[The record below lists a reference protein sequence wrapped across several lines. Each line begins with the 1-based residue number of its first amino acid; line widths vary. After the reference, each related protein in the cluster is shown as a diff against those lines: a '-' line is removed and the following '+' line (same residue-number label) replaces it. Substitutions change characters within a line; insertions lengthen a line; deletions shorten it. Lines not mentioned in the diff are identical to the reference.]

1 MPVCILGMHR
11 SGTSMVT
18 HLLHTCGLY
27 LGDPSDLLPPSDEN
41 PLGYWENRL
50 FVHFNDELLAALDGS
65 WDSPPVLLPDW
76 PEDPRLKA
84 LQHRAQGLVT
94 AFRGNEPWGWKDPR
108 NTLTLA
114 FWRRLFGDD
123 LRVIVCMR
131 SPIEAAQSISRRQ
144 VAGAPVPRALELWQ
158 IYHETLLQFLPDNA
172 LFTHYDSYFYD
183 ASAELQRILDF
194 AQLTPSAE
202 QFDAALDL
210 IRAPV
215 RREMTAPVLNNR
227 QLPPAVQQHYTA
239 FESYCGPVYARLMVD
254 DAQRADTL
262 SRNLLTLYDDWQA
275 QKRRAESLEADLHLA
290 DAQQKAVL
298 AELASQHEAALST
311 LREQLTAEA
320 EAAHSA
326 ALSEVLLRYEE
337 EVETLRAKLVAEAE
351 VARLQALDEAAVHHA
366 QELET
371 LRSQL
376 VESADAAR
384 DAALAEAVA
393 EHKQA
398 LNALYAQLTQEAELA
413 QLRAAEA
420 LAAQHTTELAA
431 LRTQLTEQAQ
441 AAQQAAIA
449 ELSARHAAD
458 LRSLAQQRS
467 AEMEAQRQRYEADLH
482 AAEQTRR
489 AELANLSLRY
499 DAALEQ
505 MRRAAA
511 AERAALEAE
520 RESALRA
527 LRAEFEQMLH
537 DTQHTHEEEMRRL
550 QERHDAEC
558 RFLELSAAREREQ
571 LERTALAEIE
581 QLNAELASLRETMA
595 DSQGIT
601 QARAQEITALEERL
615 RAEMAAADARTE
627 QAHAEALRW
636 EREVFAMRG
645 TRGWQ
650 MLEGWWRFKAR
661 RLPEGSRRL
670 YAYYLLRSSFGFLS
684 REGLGGFLSQLGRW
698 LRGERRYMIPRTK
711 RLRSLQSSEYSALA
725 LEDQSALPAGE
736 PESKDS
742 IRVLFVHSEYEHNNS
757 RRYRA
762 DNMIEQ
768 LRLRGSDGTLM
779 VDAECEARL
788 EEALSHDLI
797 VLQRIILLPP
807 VKILIDSAK
816 SKGIKI
822 IFDLDDYVFDPSILD
837 QIDAVHLMSDSERA
851 MYLRGVLL
859 YRDMLELADVF
870 TGTTRVLASG
880 AERLGRP
887 AFVLRNGLNS
897 EQLLIA
903 ENALQMRAGRKTGDL
918 VRIGYLPG
926 TRTHRAD
933 FAVCVPALVQL
944 MQRYPQV
951 QLVLRGEID
960 LPAELEAFFERIEMA
975 PLVSWRELLPA
986 IAELDINI
994 APLEPD
1000 NLFTDAKS
1008 ALKYFEAALV
1018 EVPTVASP
1026 TEDFIVSIRHG
1037 DNGFLAGTTDEWF
1050 AALEALV
1057 KDTDLRRRLGKAARQ
1072 DVLRTRTPQ
1081 AQADTTLATY
1091 RTICAGQAPRLTINW
1106 LMFRPSPGSGG
1117 GRMILRMADELQ
1129 RLGHYVRVYVQDYRE
1144 DEAAFV
1150 DSKDAE
1156 RFLREHL
1163 WNTSLEIVLGTNH
1176 IAPCDALI
1184 ATFWLTANL
1193 VAEQISQARAGFYF
1207 VQDYEPFFYELANDA
1222 RGVELASATYN
1233 LGLRHITI
1241 GPWLAHHLRSL
1252 NSETWAEFFAFPIDH
1267 GIYYAPPERSSLPQ
1281 VRVLFLARTRM
1292 PRRRLPL
1299 GLEALR
1305 IFHARHPDVEIVLF
1319 GSDDLDA
1326 TNVPF
1331 PFTNLGIVRDLNAL
1345 ADLYRQS
1352 SAALVFSTTNPSV
1365 MPLEMMA
1372 CGCPVIELD
1381 NPINRFH
1388 FQPPDC
1394 VTLAPED
1401 PQAIADALERLLKD
1415 DGMRQR
1421 QIEAGLTFARALPNH
1436 AQAALR
1442 IEALLRQGLLDA

>member
-311 LREQLTAEA
+311 LREQRTAEA

-376 VESADAAR
+376 VESVDAAR

-441 AAQQAAIA
+441 VAQQAAIA
-449 ELSARHAAD
+449 ELSARHAAE

-698 LRGERRYMIPRTK
+698 LRGERRYTRTAV
-711 RLRSLQSSEYSALA
+711 LPAPPPALA
-725 LEDQSALPAGE
+725 SVAEHPVL
-736 PESKDS
+736 
-742 IRVLFVHSEYEHNNS
+742 RVLFVHSGDPALGNS

-762 DNMIEQ
+762 ENLAEQ
-768 LRLRGSDGTLM
+768 LRLRGAEASLM
-779 VDAECEARL
+779 QDIDCEARL
-788 EEALSHDLI
+788 HEALSYDVI
-797 VLQRIILLPP
+797 VLQRVIQLPP
-807 VKILIDSAK
+807 MRALLDAAHAQGRRIV
-816 SKGIKI
+816 
-822 IFDLDDYVFDPSILD
+822 FDLDDFIFDPAIVD
-837 QIDAVHLMSDSERA
+837 QIDAVRQMNESQRSA
-851 MYLRGVLL
+851 YLRGVLL
-859 YRDMLELADVF
+859 YRETLEAADVF
-870 TGTTRVLASG
+870 TGTTHALVAG
-880 AERLGRP
+880 AQRLGKNG
-887 AFVLRNGLNS
+887 FVLRNGLNS
-897 EQLLIA
+897 EQL
-903 ENALQMRAGRKTGDL
+903 ALADHALDLRRQRASQPI
-918 VRIGYLPG
+918 VRIGYLAG

-933 FAVCVPALVQL
+933 FAVCVPALVRL
-944 MQRYPQV
+944 MQDYPQV
-951 QLVLRGEID
+951 RLVLRGEID
-960 LPAELEAFFERIEMA
+960 IPAELELYRPRIE
-975 PLVSWRELLPA
+975 LVPSVPWREMLIA
-986 IAELDINI
+986 CAELDINL

-1000 NLFTDAKS
+1000 SLFTEAKS
-1008 ALKYFEAALV
+1008 ALKYFETALL
-1018 EVPTVASP
+1018 EIPTVASP
-1026 TEDFIVSIRHG
+1026 TEDFAVSIRHG
-1037 DNGFLAGTTDEWF
+1037 ENGFLASTESDWYN
-1050 AALEALV
+1050 ALEALV
-1057 KDTDLRRRLGKAARQ
+1057 KDENLRLRLGQAARQ
-1072 DVLRTRTPQ
+1072 DALRTRTPQ

-1091 RTICAGQAPRLTINW
+1091 QAIRAGQAPRLTINW
-1106 LMFRPSPGSGG
+1106 LMVRPDPGSGG
-1117 GRMILRMADELQ
+1117 ARMVIRMADELQ
-1129 RLGHYVRVYVQDYRE
+1129 RLGHQVRIYIHDDGVF
-1144 DEAAFV
+1144 ATA
-1150 DSKDAE
+1150 SDAE
-1156 RFLREHL
+1156 RFLRTHFL
-1163 WNTSLEIVLGTNH
+1163 DTRAEIMLGAQQVESCN
-1176 IAPCDALI
+1176 ALI

-1381 NPINRFH
+1381 NTINRFH

>member
-1 MPVCILGMHR
+1 MPVCIVGMHR

-27 LGDPSDLLPPSDEN
+27 LGDPEDLLPPSDEN

-50 FVHFNDELLAALDGS
+50 FVHFNDELLAALGGS

-76 PEDPRLKA
+76 PGDARLKA
-84 LQHRAQGLVT
+84 LQHRAQGLV
-94 AFRGNEPWGWKDPR
+94 AGFRGNEPWGWKDPR

-158 IYHETLLQFLPDNA
+158 IYHETLLQFVPDNA

-183 ASAELQRILDF
+183 APAELQRILDF
-194 AQLTPSAE
+194 ARLTPSAE

-215 RREMTAPVLNNR
+215 RREMTAPVLNSR

-239 FESYCGPVYARLMVD
+239 FESYCGPVYARLIAD

-262 SRNLLTLYDDWQA
+262 SRNLLTLFDDWQA
-275 QKRRAESLEADLHLA
+275 QKRRIESLESDLHLA
-290 DAQQKAVL
+290 DAQQKAAL
-298 AELASQHEAALST
+298 AELTSQHQAALSA
-311 LREQLTAEA
+311 LREQLTAEE
-320 EAAHSA
+320 EAARVTV
-326 ALSEVLLRYEE
+326 LSEVSLRYEE
-337 EVETLRAKLVAEAE
+337 EVAILRARLIEEADA
-351 VARLQALDEAAVHHA
+351 ARLQALDEAAVHHA

-371 LRSQL
+371 LRAQL
-376 VESADAAR
+376 DEATKVAR
-384 DAALAEAVA
+384 DAALAEAEA
-393 EHKQA
+393 EHKKA
-398 LNALYAQLTQEAELA
+398 LDMLHAQLTHEAE
-413 QLRAAEA
+413 QSQSRAVEA
-420 LAAQHTTELAA
+420 LAMQHTAEMAA
-431 LRTQLTEQAQ
+431 LRAQLTEQAQ
-441 AAQQAAIA
+441 ALQQAAIA

-482 AAEQTRR
+482 AAEQIRR
-489 AELANLSLRY
+489 AELANLSMRY

-527 LRAEFEQMLH
+527 LRAEFEQTLH
-537 DTQHTHEEEMRRL
+537 DAQHTQEEEMRRL

-571 LERTALAEIE
+571 LERSALAEIE
-581 QLNAELASLRETMA
+581 QLNAELDLLRSTMA
-595 DSQGIT
+595 DSQSIN
-601 QARAQEITALEERL
+601 QARTQEITALEERL
-615 RAEMAAADARTE
+615 RAEMAAADARAE
-627 QAHAEALRW
+627 QARTEALRW

-650 MLEGWWRFKAR
+650 VLEGWWRFKAR

-684 REGLGGFLSQLGRW
+684 REGLGGFLRQLGRW
-698 LRGERRYMIPRTK
+698 LRGERRYTRT
-711 RLRSLQSSEYSALA
+711 AV
-725 LEDQSALPAGE
+725 LPA
-736 PESKDS
+736 PPP
-742 IRVLFVHSEYEHNNS
+742 ILAPVPAHPVLRVLFIHSGDPALGNS

-762 DNMIEQ
+762 ENLAEQ
-768 LRLRGSDGTLM
+768 LRLRGAEASLM
-779 VDAECEARL
+779 QDIDCEARL
-788 EEALSHDLI
+788 HEALSHDVI
-797 VLQRIILLPP
+797 VLQRVILLPP
-807 VKILIDSAK
+807 VRALLDAAHGQGRRIV
-816 SKGIKI
+816 
-822 IFDLDDYVFDPSILD
+822 FDLDDFIFDPAIVD
-837 QIDAVHLMSDSERA
+837 QIDAVRQMNESQRSA
-851 MYLRGVLL
+851 YLRGVLL
-859 YRDMLELADVF
+859 YRETLEAADVF
-870 TGTTRVLASG
+870 TGTTRALVNG
-880 AERLGRP
+880 AQRLGKNG
-887 AFVLRNGLNS
+887 FVLRNGLNA
-897 EQLLIA
+897 EQLMLA
-903 ENALQMRAGRKTGDL
+903 DHALMLRRQRAPQPI
-918 VRIGYLPG
+918 VRIGYLSG
-926 TRTHRAD
+926 TRTHQAD
-933 FAVCVPALVQL
+933 LAVCVPALVRL
-944 MQRYPQV
+944 MQNFPQV

-960 LPAELEAFFERIEMA
+960 VPPELELYRLRIELV
-975 PLVSWRELLPA
+975 PSVPWRDLLLVSSEL
-986 IAELDINI
+986 EINL
-994 APLEPD
+994 APLESGSP
-1000 NLFTDAKS
+1000 FTESKS
-1008 ALKYFEAALV
+1008 ALKYFETALL
-1018 EVPTVASP
+1018 EVPTIASP
-1026 TEDFIVSIRHG
+1026 TEDFAISIRHG
-1037 DNGFLAGTTDEWF
+1037 ENGLLASTEAEWYE
-1050 AALEALV
+1050 ALEALV
-1057 KDTDLRRRLGKAARQ
+1057 TNPDLRLRLGQAARQ

-1091 RTICAGQAPRLTINW
+1091 QAIRAGQAPRLTINW
-1106 LMFRPSPGSGG
+1106 LMVRPDPGSGG
-1117 GRMILRMADELQ
+1117 ARMVIRMADELQ
-1129 RLGHYVRVYVQDYRE
+1129 RLGHRVRIYIHDDGVF
-1144 DEAAFV
+1144 A
-1150 DSKDAE
+1150 SNSDAVS
-1156 RFLREHL
+1156 FLRTHFLDTQAEILLGAQQVEH
-1163 WNTSLEIVLGTNH
+1163 
-1176 IAPCDALI
+1176 CDALI

-1193 VAEQISQARAGFYF
+1193 AAEQIHQARAGFYF
-1207 VQDYEPFFYELANDA
+1207 VQDYEPFFYELVNDA
-1222 RGVELASATYN
+1222 RGVELASATYR

-1241 GPWLAHHLRSL
+1241 GPWLAHHLRTL
-1252 NSETWAEFFAFPIDH
+1252 NPETWAEFFSFPIDH
-1267 GIYYAPPERSSLPQ
+1267 GTYYASSDCAALKHT
-1281 VRVLFLARTRM
+1281 RVLFLARTRM

-1326 TNVPF
+1326 VNVSF

-1401 PQAIADALERLLKD
+1401 PQAIADALERLLTD
-1415 DGMRQR
+1415 DRMRQR
-1421 QIEAGLTFARALPNH
+1421 QIEAGLAFARALPNH